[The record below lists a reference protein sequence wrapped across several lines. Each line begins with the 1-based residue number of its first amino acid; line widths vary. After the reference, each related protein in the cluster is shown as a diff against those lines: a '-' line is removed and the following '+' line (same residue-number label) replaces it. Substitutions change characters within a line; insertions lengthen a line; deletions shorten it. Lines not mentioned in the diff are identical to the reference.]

1 MRPLHAFTQWL
12 RIATFAFA
20 LAAVPALAA
29 DGDETDLTATEH
41 LELAAKLTGDGEY
54 ERGARALARV
64 DAADEDLDLA
74 KYYLV
79 AGLIAVNTNRN
90 EDAIRN
96 LTEAIKAGQ
105 TDPLLHLYI
114 AQAHYALEQWQGAL
128 KALDAAG
135 ETADGLASVWLMR
148 AHAYWSLGDK
158 QAAYDTLSRAAGRF
172 PANTTFTRRQ
182 VFYLIEQGLYQQA
195 ADLGRRFLARGDAK
209 AEDYAA
215 IGGALRRT
223 KSYDE
228 ALTILEAAHLRFPDN
243 DAVTKAL
250 AQTWLEDGKPL
261 AAAGLLEKV
270 ALDDPNLFVE
280 AAELYRRAGYP
291 TQALSLNARVPDQAK
306 KLKQRVGILVQLRR
320 YAEVASMENALFRN
334 GLLDDEDV
342 RYALAYAY
350 FRSGDFDATEK
361 HLSALKRPE
370 LFRKATELRKVMSEC
385 ADQKWTCA

>member
-1 MRPLHAFTQWL
+1 MNSLLHL
-12 RIATFAFA
+12 IRIAAFA
-20 LAAVPALAA
+20 LALAALPALAA
-29 DGDETDLTATEH
+29 DGDDDLTPTEY

-54 ERGARALARV
+54 ERAARSLAKV
-64 DAADEDLDLA
+64 DKTDEDLDLA
-74 KYYLV
+74 KYYTV

-105 TDPLLHLYI
+105 TDLLLHLYI
-114 AQAHYALEQWQGAL
+114 AQAHFALEQWDGTL

-148 AHAYWSLGDK
+148 AHAQWSKGDK
-158 QAAYDTLSRAAGRF
+158 QATYTTLTRAADRF

-182 VFYLIEQGLYQQA
+182 VFYLIEQGLYQEA
-195 ADLGRRFLARGDAK
+195 ANLGRQFLARGDAK

-243 DAVTKAL
+243 DAVTKSLSQA
-250 AQTWLEDGKPL
+250 WLEAGKPL

-270 ALDDPNLFVE
+270 ALNDPNLFVE

-320 YAEVASMENALFRN
+320 YAEVAGMENALFRN

-385 ADQKWTCA
+385 GDQKWTCA